1 VFSVSLWFVYLG
13 NLFLGSPLINSLV
26 RDFYNNLIKSKHPKS
41 KIAMRATIPVVASEP
56 ASKKLSTLRRFLQY
70 LLLYRKEIPI
80 ALTLVFIGAVTQA
93 IGPFF
98 LGWSIDHLIEKGN
111 LQGLLLLLGLLALN
125 YGLGILAIRGQI
137 IRVGWIMQ
145 RLLAQLRQDIFLKIQ
160 SLPLSFFDRSE
171 AGDLMSRLLNDVNT
185 VNQAFGL
192 TIAQMLGNIFSL
204 VGIIIAMLSINL
216 QLGLLSNLVVPLMI
230 FTTSLFARWA
240 RARFRVT
247 RQTIGQLSA
256 KLEEDIGSVREA
268 QAFNR
273 VQTNIA
279 QFDVLN
285 AANRDANV
293 EAVAITSAFLPSI
306 DFLNTLAT
314 AGVLAYGGYLA
325 VTGSVTV
332 GVVTSFLLYVQ
343 QFFRPIQILSQ
354 FYTQAQSAFAGLERI
369 FLLLDEPSE
378 LKDAPD
384 ATEMPPIQG
393 EVRFEN
399 VKFGYNPDQLVLKG
413 VNLHAY
419 PGQMIALVGPT
430 GSGKSTIINL
440 ILRFYD
446 VSGGAVK
453 IDDIDV
459 RSVTQASLRRQIGI
473 VLQDN
478 ILFSGTVAENIAFG
492 APHTTQADIEAAAQ
506 LANVHDFI
514 TSLPQGYTTQLGE
527 RGAPLSQGQRQ
538 LISIARAVL
547 INPRI
552 LILDEATSSID
563 TRTEALVQSAIA
575 RLLQGRTSFVIAH
588 RLSTVTQANQ
598 VLVIQQGQIVEQGT
612 HAELIDRQ
620 GVYANLYSLQLGAA
634 DTTVLQ
640 NEK

>member
-1 VFSVSLWFVYLG
+1 
-13 NLFLGSPLINSLV
+13 
-26 RDFYNNLIKSKHPKS
+26 
-41 KIAMRATIPVVASEP
+41 MRGTVPVVASEDQ
-56 ASKKLSTLRRFLQY
+56 ASQQLSTLQRFLQY

-80 ALTLVFIGAVTQA
+80 ALTLVFIGAVTQT

-98 LGWSIDHLIEKGN
+98 IGWSIDHLIAQGN

-125 YGLGILAIRGQI
+125 YGFGVLAIRGQI

-145 RLLAQLRQDIFLKIQ
+145 RLLAQLRQDIFIKIQ

-192 TIAQMLGNIFSL
+192 TIAQMLGNTFSL

-247 RQTIGQLSA
+247 RQTIGELSA

-273 VQTNIA
+273 VQMNIEE
-279 QFDVLN
+279 FDVLN

-325 VTGSVTV
+325 VTGGATV

-369 FLLLDEPSE
+369 FLLLDEPSQ

-393 EVRFEN
+393 EVTFEN
-399 VKFGYNPDQLVLKG
+399 VKFSYNPDQLVLKG

-419 PGQMIALVGPT
+419 PGQMVALVGPT

-492 APHTTQADIEAAAQ
+492 SAHATQADIEEAAQ

-563 TRTEALVQSAIA
+563 TRTEALVQTAIA

-588 RLSTVTQANQ
+588 RLSTVTQADQ

-612 HAELIDRQ
+612 HAELINQQ
-620 GVYANLYSLQLGAA
+620 GVYANLYALQLGAA
-634 DTTVLQ
+634 DTTVI
-640 NEK
+640 

>member
-1 VFSVSLWFVYLG
+1 
-13 NLFLGSPLINSLV
+13 
-26 RDFYNNLIKSKHPKS
+26 
-41 KIAMRATIPVVASEP
+41 MRGTVPVVASEEN
-56 ASKKLSTLRRFLQY
+56 ASQQISTLRRFLQY
-70 LLLYRKEIPI
+70 VLLYRKEIPI

-98 LGWSIDHLIEKGN
+98 LGWSIDHLIKQGN

-125 YGLGILAIRGQI
+125 YGLGVLAIRGQI

-145 RLLAQLRQDIFLKIQ
+145 RLLAQLRQDIFTKIQ

-192 TIAQMLGNIFSL
+192 TIAQMLGNTFSL

-216 QLGLLSNLVVPLMI
+216 KLGLLSNLVVPLMI

-273 VQTNIA
+273 VQMNI
-279 QFDVLN
+279 QEFDVLN

-325 VTGSVTV
+325 VTGAATV
-332 GVVTSFLLYVQ
+332 GVVTAFLLYVQ

-369 FLLLDEPSE
+369 FLLLDEPSQ
-378 LKDAPD
+378 LNDAPD

-393 EVRFEN
+393 EVTFDN

-478 ILFSGTVAENIAFG
+478 ILFSGTVGENIAFG
-492 APHTTQADIEAAAQ
+492 SAHATQADIEAAAQ
-506 LANVHDFI
+506 LANVHEFI

-588 RLSTVTQANQ
+588 RLSTVTQADQ
-598 VLVIQQGQIVEQGT
+598 VLVIQQGEIVEQGT
-612 HAELIDRQ
+612 HAELITKQ
-620 GVYANLYSLQLGAA
+620 GVYANLYALQLGAA
-634 DTTVLQ
+634 DTMVPG
-640 NEK
+640 

>member
-1 VFSVSLWFVYLG
+1 MRSTSAVVVSQEEGTKQV
-13 NLFLGSPLINSLV
+13 
-26 RDFYNNLIKSKHPKS
+26 
-41 KIAMRATIPVVASEP
+41 
-56 ASKKLSTLRRFLQY
+56 STLGRFLQY
-70 LLLYRKEIPI
+70 LKPYRKEIPI
-80 ALTLVFIGAVTQA
+80 AIGLVFIGAITQA

-98 LGWSIDHLIEKGN
+98 IGWSIDNLIAKGN

-125 YGLGILAIRGQI
+125 YGVGVLAIRGQI

-145 RLLAQLRQDIFLKIQ
+145 RLLAQLRQDIFIKIQ

-192 TIAQMLGNIFSL
+192 TIAQMLGNTFSL
-204 VGIIIAMLSINL
+204 IGIVVAMLSINL

-247 RQTIGQLSA
+247 RQTIGELSA
-256 KLEEDIGSVREA
+256 KLEEDIVSVREA

-273 VQTNIA
+273 VHLNIA
-279 QFDVLN
+279 EFEILN

-325 VTGSVTV
+325 VTGGATV

-369 FLLLDEPSE
+369 FLLLDEPSQ

-384 ATEMPPIQG
+384 AREMPPIQG
-393 EVRFEN
+393 EVKFEN
-399 VKFGYNPDQLVLKG
+399 VKFGYTPDQLVLKK

-419 PGQMIALVGPT
+419 PGQMVALVGPT
-430 GSGKSTIINL
+430 GSGKSTIVNL

-446 VSGGAVK
+446 VSDGAVK
-453 IDDIDV
+453 IDNIDV

-492 APHTTQADIEAAAQ
+492 CPYATQADIEAAAQ
-506 LANVHDFI
+506 MANVHEFV

-527 RGAPLSQGQRQ
+527 KGAPLSQGQRQ

-588 RLSTVTQANQ
+588 RLSTVTQADK

-612 HAELIDRQ
+612 HTELIRQQ
-620 GVYANLYSLQLGAA
+620 GVYANLYALQLGAE
-634 DTTVLQ
+634 DSV
-640 NEK
+640 KGR

>member
-1 VFSVSLWFVYLG
+1 
-13 NLFLGSPLINSLV
+13 
-26 RDFYNNLIKSKHPKS
+26 
-41 KIAMRATIPVVASEP
+41 MRGTLPVVASEQT
-56 ASKKLSTLRRFLQY
+56 SQKRSTLRRFLQY
-70 LLLYRKEIPI
+70 VLLYRKEIPI
-80 ALTLVFIGAVTQA
+80 AITLVLVGAITQA

-98 LGWSIDHLIEKGN
+98 LGWSIDHLIAQGN
-111 LQGLLLLLGLLALN
+111 LQGLLQLLGLLGLN
-125 YGLGILAIRGQI
+125 YAIGVLAIRGQI

-145 RLLAQLRQDIFLKIQ
+145 RLLAQLRQDIFIKIQ

-192 TIAQMLGNIFSL
+192 TVAQMLGNTFSL
-204 VGIIIAMLSINL
+204 VGIVIAMLSINL

-247 RQTIGQLSA
+247 RQTIGELSA

-273 VQTNIA
+273 VQMNIEE
-279 QFDVLN
+279 FDILN

-325 VTGSVTV
+325 VTGSATV

-378 LKDAPD
+378 LKDAAD

-393 EVRFEN
+393 EVTFEN

-419 PGQMIALVGPT
+419 PGQMVALVGET

-478 ILFSGTVAENIAFG
+478 ILFTGTVAENIAFG
-492 APHTTQADIEAAAQ
+492 VPYATQADIEAAAQ
-506 LANVHDFI
+506 LANVHEFV

-588 RLSTVTQANQ
+588 RLSTVTQADQ

-612 HAELIDRQ
+612 HNELVNQQ
-620 GVYANLYSLQLGAA
+620 GVYANLYALQLGVA
-634 DTTVLQ
+634 DTMVLQ
-640 NEK
+640 NQK

>member
-1 VFSVSLWFVYLG
+1 
-13 NLFLGSPLINSLV
+13 
-26 RDFYNNLIKSKHPKS
+26 
-41 KIAMRATIPVVASEP
+41 MRGTLPVVAPEQTSQ
-56 ASKKLSTLRRFLQY
+56 KLSTLRRFLEY
-70 LLLYRKEIPI
+70 VLLYRKEIPI
-80 ALTLVFIGAVTQA
+80 AITLVLVGAITQA

-98 LGWSIDHLIEKGN
+98 LGWSIDRLIAQGN
-111 LQGLLLLLGLLALN
+111 LQGLLLLLGLLGLN
-125 YGLGILAIRGQI
+125 YGLGVLAIRGQI

-145 RLLAQLRQDIFLKIQ
+145 RLLAQLRQDIFIKIQ

-192 TIAQMLGNIFSL
+192 TVAQMLGNTFSL
-204 VGIIIAMLSINL
+204 VGIVIAMLSINL

-247 RQTIGQLSA
+247 RQTIGELSA

-273 VQTNIA
+273 VQMNIEE
-279 QFDVLN
+279 FDILN

-325 VTGSVTV
+325 VTGAATV

-378 LKDAPD
+378 LKDAAD

-393 EVRFEN
+393 EVTFEN
-399 VKFGYNPDQLVLKG
+399 VKFGYNPDHLVLKG

-419 PGQMIALVGPT
+419 PGQMVALVGQT

-453 IDDIDV
+453 IDDLDV

-478 ILFSGTVAENIAFG
+478 ILFTGTVAENIAFG
-492 APHTTQADIEAAAQ
+492 APYATQADIEAAAQ
-506 LANVHDFI
+506 LANVHEFV

-588 RLSTVTQANQ
+588 RLSTVTQADQ

-612 HAELIDRQ
+612 HTELVNQQ
-620 GVYANLYSLQLGAA
+620 GVYANLYALQLGAA
-634 DTTVLQ
+634 ETMVFQ
-640 NEK
+640 NQK

>member
-1 VFSVSLWFVYLG
+1 
-13 NLFLGSPLINSLV
+13 
-26 RDFYNNLIKSKHPKS
+26 
-41 KIAMRATIPVVASEP
+41 MRGTVPVVASEDQ
-56 ASKKLSTLRRFLQY
+56 ASQQLSTLRRFLQY

-80 ALTLVFIGAVTQA
+80 ALTLVFIGAVTQT

-98 LGWSIDHLIEKGN
+98 IGWSIDHLIAQGN

-125 YGLGILAIRGQI
+125 YGLGVLAIRGQI

-145 RLLAQLRQDIFLKIQ
+145 RLLAQLRQDIFTKIQ

-192 TIAQMLGNIFSL
+192 TIAQMLGNTFSL
-204 VGIIIAMLSINL
+204 IGIIIAMLSINL

-247 RQTIGQLSA
+247 RQTIGELSA

-273 VQTNIA
+273 VQMNIEE
-279 QFDVLN
+279 FDVLN

-325 VTGSVTV
+325 VTGAATV

-369 FLLLDEPSE
+369 FLLLDEPSQ

-393 EVRFEN
+393 EVKFDN

-430 GSGKSTIINL
+430 GSGKTTIINL

-492 APHTTQADIEAAAQ
+492 SAHATQADIEEAAQ
-506 LANVHDFI
+506 LANVHEFI

-563 TRTEALVQSAIA
+563 TRTEALVQTAIA

-588 RLSTVTQANQ
+588 RLSTVTQADQ
-598 VLVIQQGQIVEQGT
+598 VLVIQQGEIVEQGT
-612 HAELIDRQ
+612 HAELINQQ
-620 GVYANLYSLQLGAA
+620 GVYANLYALQLGAA
-634 DTTVLQ
+634 DTMVLQ
-640 NEK
+640 NRK

>member
-1 VFSVSLWFVYLG
+1 
-13 NLFLGSPLINSLV
+13 
-26 RDFYNNLIKSKHPKS
+26 
-41 KIAMRATIPVVASEP
+41 MRGTVPVVASEDK
-56 ASKKLSTLRRFLQY
+56 ASQQISTLRRFLQY

-98 LGWSIDHLIEKGN
+98 IGWSIDHLIKQGN

-125 YGLGILAIRGQI
+125 YALGVLAIRGQI

-145 RLLAQLRQDIFLKIQ
+145 RLLAQLRQDIFTKIQ

-192 TIAQMLGNIFSL
+192 TIAQMLGNTFSL

-216 QLGLLSNLVVPLMI
+216 KLGLLSNLVVPLMI

-256 KLEEDIGSVREA
+256 KLEEDISSVREA

-273 VQTNIA
+273 VQMNIEE
-279 QFDVLN
+279 FDVLN

-325 VTGSVTV
+325 VTGSATV
-332 GVVTSFLLYVQ
+332 GVVTAFLLYVQ

-369 FLLLDEPSE
+369 FLLLDEPSQ

-393 EVRFEN
+393 EVTFDN
-399 VKFGYNPDQLVLKG
+399 VKFSYNPNQQVLKG

-446 VSGGAVK
+446 VSSGAVK

-478 ILFSGTVAENIAFG
+478 ILFTGTVAENIAFG
-492 APHTTQADIEAAAQ
+492 ASHATQADIEAAAQ
-506 LANVHDFI
+506 LANVHQFV
-514 TSLPQGYTTQLGE
+514 TSLPQGYATQLGE

-563 TRTEALVQSAIA
+563 TRTEALVQTAIA

-588 RLSTVTQANQ
+588 RLSTVTQADR
-598 VLVIQQGQIVEQGT
+598 VLVIQQGEIVEQGS
-612 HAELIDRQ
+612 HAELINQQ
-620 GVYANLYSLQLGAA
+620 GVYANLYALQLGAA
-634 DTTVLQ
+634 ETMVLQ

>member
-1 VFSVSLWFVYLG
+1 
-13 NLFLGSPLINSLV
+13 
-26 RDFYNNLIKSKHPKS
+26 
-41 KIAMRATIPVVASEP
+41 MRGTLPVVASEQT
-56 ASKKLSTLRRFLQY
+56 SQKLSTLRRFLQY
-70 LLLYRKEIPI
+70 VLLYRKEIPI
-80 ALTLVFIGAVTQA
+80 AITLVLIGAITQA

-98 LGWSIDHLIEKGN
+98 LGWSIDHLIAQGN
-111 LQGLLLLLGLLALN
+111 LQGLLLLLGLLGLN
-125 YGLGILAIRGQI
+125 YGLGVLAIRGQI

-145 RLLAQLRQDIFLKIQ
+145 RLLAQLRQDIFIKIQ

-192 TIAQMLGNIFSL
+192 TVAQMLGNTFSL
-204 VGIIIAMLSINL
+204 VGIVIAMLSINL

-247 RQTIGQLSA
+247 RQTIGELSA

-273 VQTNIA
+273 VQMNIEE
-279 QFDVLN
+279 FDILN

-325 VTGSVTV
+325 VTGAATV

-378 LKDAPD
+378 LKDAAD

-393 EVRFEN
+393 EVTFEN

-419 PGQMIALVGPT
+419 PGQMVALVGQT

-478 ILFSGTVAENIAFG
+478 ILFTGTVAENIAFG
-492 APHTTQADIEAAAQ
+492 VPYATQADIEAAAQ
-506 LANVHDFI
+506 LANVHEFV

-588 RLSTVTQANQ
+588 RLSTVTQADQ

-612 HAELIDRQ
+612 HNELVNQQ
-620 GVYANLYSLQLGAA
+620 GVYANLYALQLGAA
-634 DTTVLQ
+634 DTMVLQ
-640 NEK
+640 NQK

>member
-1 VFSVSLWFVYLG
+1 
-13 NLFLGSPLINSLV
+13 
-26 RDFYNNLIKSKHPKS
+26 
-41 KIAMRATIPVVASEP
+41 MRGTIPVVASEQ
-56 ASKKLSTLRRFLQY
+56 ASKQLSTLRRFLQY

-98 LGWSIDHLIEKGN
+98 LGWSIDRLIEKGN

-125 YGLGILAIRGQI
+125 YGLGIIAIRGQI

-247 RQTIGQLSA
+247 RQTIGELSA

-325 VTGSVTV
+325 VTGAVTV

-446 VSGGAVK
+446 VFAGAVK

-506 LANVHDFI
+506 LANVHEFI

-588 RLSTVTQANQ
+588 RLSTVTQADQ

-612 HAELIDRQ
+612 HAELIERQ
-620 GVYANLYSLQLGAA
+620 GVYANLYGLQLGAA

>member
-1 VFSVSLWFVYLG
+1 
-13 NLFLGSPLINSLV
+13 
-26 RDFYNNLIKSKHPKS
+26 
-41 KIAMRATIPVVASEP
+41 MRATVPVVASEDQ
-56 ASKKLSTLRRFLQY
+56 ASQQLSTLQRFLQY
-70 LLLYRKEIPI
+70 LLRYRKDIPI
-80 ALTLVFIGAVTQA
+80 ALTLVFIGAVTQT

-98 LGWSIDHLIEKGN
+98 LGWSIDHLIAQGN

-125 YGLGILAIRGQI
+125 YGVGVLAIRGQI

-145 RLLAQLRQDIFLKIQ
+145 RLLAQLRQDIFIKIQ

-192 TIAQMLGNIFSL
+192 TIAQMLGNTFSL

-247 RQTIGQLSA
+247 RQTIGELSA

-273 VQTNIA
+273 VQMNIEE
-279 QFDVLN
+279 FDVLN

-325 VTGSVTV
+325 VTGAATV

-369 FLLLDEPSE
+369 FLLLDEPSQ
-378 LKDAPD
+378 LNDAPD

-393 EVRFEN
+393 EVTFDN

-446 VSGGAVK
+446 VSGGAVR
-453 IDDIDV
+453 IDNIDV

-492 APHTTQADIEAAAQ
+492 CAHATQAEIEEAAQ

-563 TRTEALVQSAIA
+563 TRTEALVQIAIA

-588 RLSTVTQANQ
+588 RLSTVTQADQ
-598 VLVIQQGQIVEQGT
+598 VLVIQQGEIVEQGT
-612 HAELIDRQ
+612 HAELINQQ
-620 GVYANLYSLQLGAA
+620 GVYANLYALQLGAA

>member
-1 VFSVSLWFVYLG
+1 
-13 NLFLGSPLINSLV
+13 
-26 RDFYNNLIKSKHPKS
+26 
-41 KIAMRATIPVVASEP
+41 MRGTIPVVASEEN
-56 ASKKLSTLRRFLQY
+56 ASQKLSTLRRFLQY

-80 ALTLVFIGAVTQA
+80 ALTLVLIGATTQA

-98 LGWSIDHLIEKGN
+98 LGWSIDRLIKQGN
-111 LQGLLLLLGLLALN
+111 LQGLLLLLGVLALN

-145 RLLAQLRQDIFLKIQ
+145 RLLAQLRQDIFIKIQ

-192 TIAQMLGNIFSL
+192 TIAQMLGNTFSL

-216 QLGLLSNLVVPLMI
+216 KLGLLSNLVVPLMI

-256 KLEEDIGSVREA
+256 KLEEDIVSVREA

-273 VQTNIA
+273 VQMNIA
-279 QFDVLN
+279 EFDILN

-325 VTGSVTV
+325 VTGGATV

-343 QFFRPIQILSQ
+343 LFFRPIQILSQ

-369 FLLLDEPSE
+369 FLLLDEPSQ
-378 LKDAPD
+378 LKDAPN
-384 ATEMPPIQG
+384 ATEMPAIQG

-399 VKFGYNPDQLVLKG
+399 VKFGYNPNQLVLKG
-413 VNLHAY
+413 VNLRAY
-419 PGQMIALVGPT
+419 PGQMVALVGPT
-430 GSGKSTIINL
+430 GSGKTTIINL

-453 IDDIDV
+453 IDDTDV

-492 APHTTQADIEAAAQ
+492 APDATQADIEAAAQ
-506 LANVHDFI
+506 MANVHEFI

-538 LISIARAVL
+538 LVSIARAVL

-588 RLSTVTQANQ
+588 RLSTVTQADQ

-612 HAELIDRQ
+612 HAQLINQQ
-620 GVYANLYSLQLGAA
+620 GVYANLYALQLGAV
-634 DTTVLQ
+634 DTMVLQ

>member
-1 VFSVSLWFVYLG
+1 
-13 NLFLGSPLINSLV
+13 
-26 RDFYNNLIKSKHPKS
+26 
-41 KIAMRATIPVVASEP
+41 MRGTIPVVASEEN
-56 ASKKLSTLRRFLQY
+56 ASQQLSTLRRFLQY
-70 LLLYRKEIPI
+70 VLLYGKEIPI
-80 ALTLVFIGAVTQA
+80 AITLVLIGAITQA

-98 LGWSIDHLIEKGN
+98 IGWSIDRLIAQGN
-111 LQGLLLLLGLLALN
+111 LQGLLLLLGLLGLN
-125 YGLGILAIRGQI
+125 YGVGVLAIRGQI

-145 RLLAQLRQDIFLKIQ
+145 RLLAQLRQDIFIKIQ

-192 TIAQMLGNIFSL
+192 TVAQMLGNIFSL
-204 VGIIIAMLSINL
+204 VGIVIAMLSINL

-230 FTTSLFARWA
+230 FTTSFFARWA
-240 RARFRVT
+240 RTRFRLT
-247 RQTIGQLSA
+247 RKTIGELSA

-273 VQTNIA
+273 VEMNIEE
-279 QFDVLN
+279 FDVLN

-325 VTGSVTV
+325 VTGAATV

-393 EVRFEN
+393 EVTFDN

-419 PGQMIALVGPT
+419 PGQMVALVGQT

-446 VSGGAVK
+446 VSSGAVK

-459 RSVTQASLRRQIGI
+459 RRVTQASLRRQIGI

-478 ILFSGTVAENIAFG
+478 ILFTGTVAENIAFG
-492 APHTTQADIEAAAQ
+492 LPYATQADIEAAAQ
-506 LANVHDFI
+506 LANVHEFV

-575 RLLQGRTSFVIAH
+575 HLLQGRTSFVIAH
-588 RLSTVTQANQ
+588 RLSTVTQADQ
-598 VLVIQQGQIVEQGT
+598 VLVIQQGEIVEQGT
-612 HAELIDRQ
+612 HAELINQQ
-620 GVYANLYSLQLGAA
+620 GVYANLYALQLGAA
-634 DTTVLQ
+634 DTIQVR
-640 NEK
+640 

>member
-1 VFSVSLWFVYLG
+1 
-13 NLFLGSPLINSLV
+13 
-26 RDFYNNLIKSKHPKS
+26 
-41 KIAMRATIPVVASEP
+41 MRGIGPVVAPEQQ
-56 ASKKLSTLRRFLQY
+56 ASNQLSTLRRFLQY
-70 LLLYRKEIPI
+70 LQPYRKEIPI
-80 ALTLVFIGAVTQA
+80 ALTLVLIGASTQA
-93 IGPFF
+93 IGPFL
-98 LGWSIDHLIEKGN
+98 LGWSVDHLIARGN
-111 LQGLLLLLGLLALN
+111 LQGLLLLLALLGLI
-125 YGLGILAIRGQI
+125 YVLGIWAIRGQI

-145 RLLAQLRQDIFLKIQ
+145 RLLAQLRQDIFTKIQ

-185 VNQAFGL
+185 VNLAFGQ

-204 VGIIIAMLSINL
+204 VGIVIAMLSINL

-230 FTTSLFARWA
+230 LTTSFFARWA

-247 RQTIGQLSA
+247 RKTIGELSA

-268 QAFNR
+268 QAFNH
-273 VQTNIA
+273 VNINIA
-279 QFDVLN
+279 EFDILN

-293 EAVAITSAFLPSI
+293 EAVAITAAFLPSI

-325 VTGSVTV
+325 VTGGATV

-369 FLLLDEPSE
+369 FLLLDEPSQ
-378 LKDAPD
+378 LNDAPD

-393 EVRFEN
+393 EVTFEN
-399 VKFGYNPDQLVLKG
+399 VKFGYNPEQLVLKG

-430 GSGKSTIINL
+430 GSGKTTIINL

-446 VSGGAVK
+446 VSDGAVK
-453 IDDIDV
+453 IDEIDV

-492 APHTTQADIEAAAQ
+492 VPNATQADIEAAAQ
-506 LANVHDFI
+506 LANVHEFI

-588 RLSTVTQANQ
+588 RLSTVNQASQ
-598 VLVIQQGQIVEQGT
+598 VLVIQQGQIVERGT
-612 HAELIDRQ
+612 HAELIAKQ
-620 GVYANLYSLQLGAA
+620 GVYANLYALQLGANA
-634 DTTVLQ
+634 T
-640 NEK
+640 

>member
-1 VFSVSLWFVYLG
+1 
-13 NLFLGSPLINSLV
+13 
-26 RDFYNNLIKSKHPKS
+26 
-41 KIAMRATIPVVASEP
+41 MRGTIPVVASEQTSQQP
-56 ASKKLSTLRRFLQY
+56 STLRRFLQY
-70 LLLYRKEIPI
+70 VLLYRKEIPI
-80 ALTLVFIGAVTQA
+80 ALTLVLIGAITQA
-93 IGPFF
+93 VGPFF
-98 LGWSIDHLIEKGN
+98 LGWSIDHLIAQGN
-111 LQGLLLLLGLLALN
+111 LQGLLMLLGLLGLN
-125 YGLGILAIRGQI
+125 YGLGVLAIRGQI

-145 RLLAQLRQDIFLKIQ
+145 RLLAQLRQDIFIKIQ

-192 TIAQMLGNIFSL
+192 TVAQMLGNTFSL
-204 VGIIIAMLSINL
+204 VGIVIAMLSINL

-247 RQTIGQLSA
+247 RQTIGELSA

-273 VQTNIA
+273 VQMNIA
-279 QFDVLN
+279 EFDILN

-325 VTGSVTV
+325 VTGAATV

-393 EVRFEN
+393 EVTFEN

-419 PGQMIALVGPT
+419 PGQMVALVGPT

-492 APHTTQADIEAAAQ
+492 APYTTQADIEAAAQ
-506 LANVHDFI
+506 LANVHEFI
-514 TSLPQGYTTQLGE
+514 TSLAQGYTTQLGE

-538 LISIARAVL
+538 LISIARAIL

-588 RLSTVTQANQ
+588 RLSTVTQADQ
-598 VLVIQQGQIVEQGT
+598 VLVIQQGEIVEQGT
-612 HAELIDRQ
+612 HAELVNQR
-620 GVYANLYSLQLGAA
+620 GVYANLYALQLGAA
-634 DTTVLQ
+634 DTMVLQ

>member
-1 VFSVSLWFVYLG
+1 MRSIGPGIVSEQKAQKQ
-13 NLFLGSPLINSLV
+13 I
-26 RDFYNNLIKSKHPKS
+26 
-41 KIAMRATIPVVASEP
+41 
-56 ASKKLSTLRRFLQY
+56 STLRRFLQY
-70 LLLYRKEIPI
+70 FRPFRVEIPI
-80 ALTLVFIGAVTQA
+80 ALMLVSIGAATQA
-93 IGPFF
+93 VGPFL
-98 LGWSIDHLIEKGN
+98 LGWSIDHVIAKGDVR
-111 LQGLLLLLGLLALN
+111 GLLLLLSLLAIL
-125 YGLGILAIRGQI
+125 YLSGIWAIRGQI
-137 IRVGWIMQ
+137 LRVGSIMQ
-145 RLLAQLRQDIFLKIQ
+145 RLLAQIRQDIFVKIQ

-185 VNQAFGL
+185 VNQAFGQ
-192 TIAQMLGNIFSL
+192 TVAQMLGNLLSL
-204 VGIIIAMLSINL
+204 VGIVIAMLAINL

-230 FTTSLFARWA
+230 FTTGLFSSWA
-240 RARFRVT
+240 RTRFRVT
-247 RQTIGQLSA
+247 RQTIGELSA
-256 KLEEDIGSVREA
+256 KLEEDISSVREA

-273 VQTNIA
+273 VQLNIEE
-279 QFDVLN
+279 FDLLN

-293 EAVAITSAFLPSI
+293 QAVAITSAFLPSI

-325 VTGSVTV
+325 VTGAATV

-378 LKDAPD
+378 LKDA
-384 ATEMPPIQG
+384 ANAVEMPPIQG
-393 EVRFEN
+393 EVLFEA
-399 VKFGYNPDQLVLKG
+399 VTFGYTPDQQVLKG
-413 VNLHAY
+413 VNLVAH

-430 GSGKSTIINL
+430 GAGKSTIINL

-453 IDDIDV
+453 IDGVDV
-459 RSVTQASLRRQIGI
+459 RGVTQASLRRQIGI

-492 APHTTQADIEAAAQ
+492 MPRATQAEIEAAAQ
-506 LANVHDFI
+506 MANVHEFI
-514 TSLPQGYTTQLGE
+514 TSLPQGYATQLGE

-563 TRTEALVQSAIA
+563 TRTEALVQTAIA
-575 RLLQGRTSFVIAH
+575 RLLKNRTSFVIAH
-588 RLSTVTQANQ
+588 RLSTVTQADQ
-598 VLVIQQGQIVEQGT
+598 VLVIQQGAIAEHGT
-612 HAELIDRQ
+612 HAELIEQ
-620 GVYANLYSLQLGAA
+620 GGVYANLYALQMTA
-634 DTTVLQ
+634 THSVPV
-640 NEK
+640 

>member
-1 VFSVSLWFVYLG
+1 
-13 NLFLGSPLINSLV
+13 
-26 RDFYNNLIKSKHPKS
+26 
-41 KIAMRATIPVVASEP
+41 MRGTVPVVASEEN
-56 ASKKLSTLRRFLQY
+56 ASQQISTLRRFLQY
-70 LLLYRKEIPI
+70 VLLYRKEIPI
-80 ALTLVFIGAVTQA
+80 ALTLVFIGAVTQV

-98 LGWSIDHLIEKGN
+98 LGWSIDHLIAQGN

-125 YGLGILAIRGQI
+125 YGLGVLAIRGQI

-145 RLLAQLRQDIFLKIQ
+145 RLLAQLRQDIFTKIQ

-192 TIAQMLGNIFSL
+192 TIAQMLGNTFSL

-273 VQTNIA
+273 VQMNI
-279 QFDVLN
+279 QEFDVLN

-325 VTGSVTV
+325 VTGAATV

-369 FLLLDEPSE
+369 FLLLDEPSQ
-378 LKDAPD
+378 LNDAPD

-393 EVRFEN
+393 EVTFNN

-492 APHTTQADIEAAAQ
+492 APYATQADIEAAAQ
-506 LANVHDFI
+506 LANVHEFI

-575 RLLQGRTSFVIAH
+575 RLLQDRTSFVIAH
-588 RLSTVTQANQ
+588 RLSTVTQADQ
-598 VLVIQQGQIVEQGT
+598 VLVIQQGEIVEQGT
-612 HAELIDRQ
+612 HAELINQQ
-620 GVYANLYSLQLGAA
+620 GVYANLYALQLGAA
-634 DTTVLQ
+634 DTMVLQ

>member
-1 VFSVSLWFVYLG
+1 
-13 NLFLGSPLINSLV
+13 
-26 RDFYNNLIKSKHPKS
+26 
-41 KIAMRATIPVVASEP
+41 MRGTVTVVASEQ
-56 ASKKLSTLRRFLQY
+56 ASQQFSTLRRFLQY
-70 LLLYRKEIPI
+70 LRLYRKDIPI

-98 LGWSIDHLIEKGN
+98 IGWSIDHLIAQGN
-111 LQGLLLLLGLLALN
+111 LQGLLVLLGLLALN
-125 YGLGILAIRGQI
+125 YGLGVLAIRGQI

-145 RLLAQLRQDIFLKIQ
+145 RLLAQLRQDIFTKIQ

-192 TIAQMLGNIFSL
+192 TIAQMLGNTFSL

-247 RQTIGQLSA
+247 RQTIGELSA
-256 KLEEDIGSVREA
+256 KLEEDIVSVREA

-273 VQTNIA
+273 VQMNIA
-279 QFDVLN
+279 EFDILN

-293 EAVAITSAFLPSI
+293 DAVAITSAFLPSI

-314 AGVLAYGGYLA
+314 AAVLAYGGYLA
-325 VTGSVTV
+325 VTGAATV

-384 ATEMPPIQG
+384 ATEMLPIQG
-393 EVRFEN
+393 EVTFSN
-399 VKFGYNPDQLVLKG
+399 VKFGYNPGQLVLKG

-419 PGQMIALVGPT
+419 PGQMVALVGPT
-430 GSGKSTIINL
+430 GSGKSTFINL
-440 ILRFYD
+440 ISRFYD

-453 IDDIDV
+453 IDDVDV

-492 APHTTQADIEAAAQ
+492 APYATQADIEEAAQ
-506 LANVHDFI
+506 LANVHEFI

-563 TRTEALVQSAIA
+563 TRTEALVQTAIA

-588 RLSTVTQANQ
+588 RLSTVTLADQ

-612 HAELIDRQ
+612 HAELIDQQ
-620 GVYANLYSLQLGAA
+620 GVYANLYALQLGAA
-634 DTTVLQ
+634 DTMVLQ